1 MKRRKT
7 LLAAL
12 LALLLAVPALAVFN
26 EKDLG
31 ETLNVLRF
39 ELNQEVSKLSTRQSR
54 INTSNKSQ
62 HLQMVDILKK
72 CNELALM
79 LYSQNQDYTFDLTY
93 ALEEVTREYEEFNKS
108 RLPFDDI
115 ITRLDL
121 EIDRYSRLVESLRRL
136 PPELKTVED
145 LPDSLTYHNDSI
157 KSLSVPRPRDLAGDE
172 ARSEVR
178 GTAAAVSERTRTIID
193 SLNAQGHMHAFF
205 LDAKGQENRDSCIY
219 YATTLLKMFQASKDR
234 IVADN
239 EHYDD
244 ASARLKES
252 YDYAHNRY
260 EMLQKSVFLNSSENY
275 FRVLGH
281 LPSYAAQAF
290 YDAQMKYSRK
300 ISSDVRLSHSEWRG
314 PVVSGFMVI
323 VLMALLVSTLL
334 AVILVKVLSR
344 FVKLFQTEEF
354 QKRKRCFNQLLG
366 VGIFSLVV
374 WIIAMTT
381 ENHFFEMA
389 SRLLLVLS
397 WLLAAILLSML
408 IRLSPKKLDPG
419 MKLYMPVIL
428 VGIMVVTLRIL
439 FLPNRM
445 MNLFFPPL
453 LLVIFVWQLAVCR
466 KYSGKADKADSII
479 SWLSLFIVAVS
490 TVMSWTGYLFL
501 GLLVMIAWLFQVAAI
516 ETITAATVLLDYYFQ
531 KRLGVRIDK
540 AQIDVKLSGA
550 KAAKGDFIFVTWLYD
565 LIKSAALP
573 VIAVLSLPFCINLAL
588 NVFDL
593 TEISH
598 NIFYKPIFD
607 VQNAEGEVILHLTF
621 RKIILVTCLFFV
633 FRYACYAIRAFYKV
647 IMTERL
653 KLKSGRSHIH
663 TNEIN
668 LTLANN
674 LIGILVWGIY
684 IVACILI
691 MKIPMGAISIV
702 AAGLATGLGL
712 AMKDILNNFIYGIQL
727 MSGRLRVGDWVECDG
742 IRGKCTAISY
752 QSTQIETL
760 DGAVMSFLNTSLF
773 NKNFKNLTRNN
784 SYEFVKIGVGVGYG
798 VDVEKVRTMLLEAL
812 KVLQTKDSYGR
823 DIVDTKKGLSVA
835 LDEFGD
841 SSVDLA
847 VKQFVLVAERS
858 AYIAKAKEIIYNTLN
873 ENNIAIPFPQRDI
886 HVINN

>member
-1 MKRRKT
+1 MKKRKI
-7 LLAAL
+7 LFAAL
-12 LALLLAVPALAVFN
+12 LALLFAVPALAVFN

-39 ELNQEVSKLSTRQSR
+39 ELNQEVSKLSTRQRR
-54 INTSNKSQ
+54 INSRDRTQ

-93 ALEEVTREYEEFNKS
+93 ALEEVTSEYEEFNKS
-108 RLPFDDI
+108 RLPFDEI

-121 EIDRYSRLVESLRRL
+121 EIERYSRLIESLRRL
-136 PPELKTVED
+136 PPELKTIED
-145 LPDSLTYHNDSI
+145 LPDSLAYHNDSI
-157 KSLSVPRPRDLAGDE
+157 KSMTSMRPHDE
-172 ARSEVR
+172 VDTEVR
-178 GTAAAVSERTRTIID
+178 GRAAVAAGRTHIIID

-205 LDAKGQENRDSCIY
+205 LDEQGQENRDSCIF
-219 YATTLLKMFQASKDR
+219 YATTLLKMYQASKDR

-260 EMLQKSVFLNSSENY
+260 AQLQKSVFLHSSDNY
-275 FRVLGH
+275 FKVIGRF
-281 LPSYAAQAF
+281 PSYVSQAF
-290 YDAQMKYSRK
+290 YDAQLKYSRK
-300 ISSDVRLSHSEWRG
+300 ISSDVRLRHSEWRG

-323 VLMALLVSTLL
+323 VLMALLISTLL
-334 AVILVKVLSR
+334 GVILVRVLSH
-344 FVKLFQTEEF
+344 FVKVFQTEEF
-354 QKRKRCFNQLLG
+354 NRRRRCFNQLLG

-374 WIIAMTT
+374 CIIAMTT
-381 ENHFFEMA
+381 DNNFFKMA
-389 SRLLLVLS
+389 SELLLVLS

-408 IRLSPKKLDPG
+408 IRLEPKKLNPG
-419 MKLYMPVIL
+419 LELYMPVIL
-428 VGIMVVTLRIL
+428 VGILVVTLRIL

-445 MNLFFPPL
+445 MNLLFPPL
-453 LLVIFVWQLAVCR
+453 LLGIFIWQLVVCR

-479 SWLSLFIVAVS
+479 SWISLFIIAVS
-490 TVMSWTGYLFL
+490 TIMSWTGYLFL
-501 GLLVMIAWLFQVAAI
+501 GLLVMIGWLFQVAAI
-516 ETITAATVLLDYYFQ
+516 ETITAATVLLGFYFR
-531 KRLGVRIDK
+531 KRLGGRIDK
-540 AQIDVKLSGA
+540 AQGEARLSGT
-550 KAAKGDFIFVTWLYD
+550 KAGKGDFIFVTWLYD
-565 LIKSAALP
+565 LFKVAVLP
-573 VIAVLSLPFCINLAL
+573 VIGVLSVPFCINLAL

-593 TEISH
+593 REISYQ
-598 NIFYKPIFD
+598 IFHKPIFD
-607 VQNAEGEVILHLTF
+607 VQNATGEVILHLTF
-621 RKIILVTCLFFV
+621 YKIVLVVCLYFI
-633 FRYACYAIRAFYKV
+633 FRYACYAVKAFYKV

-674 LIGILVWGIY
+674 LIGVLIWGIY
-684 IVACILI
+684 IVVCILI

-742 IRGKCTAISY
+742 VRGKCTAISY

-798 VDVEKVRTMLLEAL
+798 SDVEKVRTMLLEAL
-812 KVLQTKDSYGR
+812 AALQTKDSFGR
-823 DIVDTKKGLSVA
+823 DIVDLKKGVSVVF
-835 LDEFGD
+835 DDFGD

-847 VKQFVLVAERS
+847 VKQYVLVSERGS
-858 AYIAKAKEIIYNTLN
+858 YIAKAKEIIYNTLN
-873 ENNIAIPFPQRDI
+873 ENGVSIPFPQRDI

>member
-39 ELNQEVSKLSTRQSR
+39 ELNQEVSKLSTRQNR
-54 INTSNKSQ
+54 INTSNRSQ

-93 ALEEVTREYEEFNKS
+93 ALEEVTKEYEDFNKS

-136 PPELKTVED
+136 PPELRTIED
-145 LPDSLTYHNDSI
+145 LPDSLAYHNDSI
-157 KSLSVPRPRDLAGDE
+157 KSISVPRPRDVVD
-172 ARSEVR
+172 SEVR
-178 GTAAAVSERTRTIID
+178 GRAAVASERTRIIID
-193 SLNAQGHMHAFF
+193 SLNSQGHMHAFF
-205 LDAKGQENRDSCIY
+205 LDAQGRENRDSCIY

-260 EMLQKSVFLNSSENY
+260 ELLQKSVFLNSSENY
-275 FRVLGH
+275 FKVLGH
-281 LPSYAAQAF
+281 LPLYVAQAF

-323 VLMALLVSTLL
+323 VLMALLLSTFFGFI
-334 AVILVKVLSR
+334 VVNILSH
-344 FVKLFQTEEF
+344 FVKIFQTDEF
-354 QKRKRCFNQLLG
+354 RKRKRCFVQLMG
-366 VGIFSLVV
+366 VAIFSLIV
-374 WIIAMTT
+374 WIISISTD
-381 ENHFFEMA
+381 NNFFRMA
-389 SRLLLVLS
+389 SELLLVLS

-408 IRLSPKKLDPG
+408 IRLEPKKLDSS

-428 VGIMVVTLRIL
+428 VGILVVTLRIL

-445 MNLFFPPL
+445 MNLLFPPL
-453 LLVIFVWQLAVCR
+453 LLAIFIWQLAVCR
-466 KYSGKADKADSII
+466 KYAGKADKADSII
-479 SWLSLFIVAVS
+479 SWISLFVIAVS
-490 TVMSWTGYLFL
+490 TVMTWTGYLFL
-501 GLLVMIAWLFQVAAI
+501 GLLVMIGWLFQVAAI
-516 ETITAATVLLDYYFQ
+516 ETISAATVLLDYYFQ
-531 KRLGVRIDK
+531 SRLGVRLGKVQGGIK
-540 AQIDVKLSGA
+540 VSAA

-565 LIKSAALP
+565 LIKLAVLP
-573 VIAVLSLPFCINLAL
+573 VIAVLSLPFCVNLAL

-593 TEISH
+593 KEISH
-598 NIFYKPIFD
+598 QIFYNPIFD
-607 VQNAEGEVILHLTF
+607 VQNGAGEVVLHLTF
-621 RKIILVTCLFFV
+621 YKIFLVVCLYFI
-633 FRYACYAIRAFYKV
+633 FRYACYALRAFYKV

-674 LIGILVWGIY
+674 VIGILVWGVY
-684 IVACILI
+684 IVACVLI
-691 MKIPMGAISIV
+691 MKIPMGAISVV

-823 DIVDTKKGLSVA
+823 DIVDVKKGLTVA

-873 ENNIAIPFPQRDI
+873 ENDITIPFPQRDI